1 MKTGFTVE
9 VVWWDAD
16 VIKYRC
22 TGSNG
27 SFSGATEVYMN
38 HSDLSE
44 MAEALSGFPLRADDV
59 RDVELGQFDPS
70 CAGGGVKLHFYCLDS
85 VGHAAVEM
93 RLRGDTCTA
102 LGDVESVALRIALEA
117 AAIDRFAD
125 EIGKI
130 DLSANTKAHL
140 QMAGIA

>member
-1 MKTGFTVE
+1 MGCGRYQVS
-9 VVWWDAD
+9 V
-16 VIKYRC
+16 YRLQREFFRRH
-22 TGSNG
+22 GGLHESLRSIQNG
-27 SFSGATEVYMN
+27 RG
-38 HSDLSE
+38 LC
-44 MAEALSGFPLRADDV
+44 GFPLRADDV

-117 AAIDRFAD
+117 AAIDRFVD